1 MQRGRAI
8 HSTISI
14 YSTGFGISKTL
25 LVHLFLQFNF
35 LFLPSLLETSALG
48 GHVCSCL
55 SFRMW
60 LVIVLALHRETQR
73 SRINVVMT
81 EMQEEPRL
89 NLAIYSVSQW
99 NLNQWHVQFNSKT
112 YLKLSEYC
120 TAWILLLVATFPL
133 ACDSP
138 SICPTHPLNHSV
150 YFGVLV
156 SCEKLFCDKW
166 NTYWILTTSQTH
178 SWCWNFHLHA
188 ASKWDW
194 WVFTCY
200 TSNCRLNI
208 ATTKNSSILVYVK
221 LTT

>member
-55 SFRMW
+55 SFRML
-60 LVIVLALHRETQR
+60 LVIALALHRETQR

-99 NLNQWHVQFNSKT
+99 NFNSKT
-112 YLKLSEYC
+112 YIKLSAYC
-120 TAWILLLVATFPL
+120 TACILLLVATFPL

-156 SCEKLFCDKW
+156 SCEQLFCDK
-166 NTYWILTTSQTH
+166 
-178 SWCWNFHLHA
+178 
-188 ASKWDW
+188 
-194 WVFTCY
+194 
-200 TSNCRLNI
+200 
-208 ATTKNSSILVYVK
+208 
-221 LTT
+221 